1 MYIQCRSY
9 HQTEACEIGVHRV
22 AKLLEFFASL
32 ISPLLVSDTIVL
44 NGHVLS
50 DVTVRRAVSNEL
62 RVLLFDSNS
71 AELVKSVQ
79 FDGFSNIAAKLP
91 GDMPIS
97 SVLWLTQYVPQRIAP
112 HVTLRCWQLL
122 GHMVQLWPRLLFPA
136 LGPDNA
142 HGLRRNLVDILQME
156 ETGFTDADADRHLN
170 FVFSELNRA
179 ALDFLVGSVKN
190 QPQLCEFLLLSDDQ
204 QPSANPVAL
213 HSGPRADAAL
223 SSVLGALISMLK
235 AALIKPIRA
244 DGSAHGLLFFSNNPI
259 ALFQL

>member
-1 MYIQCRSY
+1 M
-9 HQTEACEIGVHRV
+9 
-22 AKLLEFFASL
+22 
-32 ISPLLVSDTIVL
+32 SDTVIL
-44 NGHVLS
+44 SGHVLS

-62 RVLLFDSNS
+62 RVLLFDTNS

-79 FDGFSNIAAKLP
+79 FDGFSNIASKLS
-91 GDMPIS
+91 GDTPIS

-156 ETGFTDADADRHLN
+156 ETGPADADADRHLN

-179 ALDFLVGSVKN
+179 ALDFLVGSVKH

-204 QPSANPVAL
+204 PSANPVVL
-213 HSGPRADAAL
+213 HAGPRADAAL

-235 AALIKPIRA
+235 AALVKPIRA
-244 DGSAHGLLFFSNNPI
+244 DGSAHGLLFFSKLIP
-259 ALFQL
+259 LFQL